1 MALTP
6 GQVLQERYT
15 VVAPLGQGGMA
26 AVYKAVDKRLN
37 VTVAIKEMIPLEG
50 IDAQTLTQFRQQ
62 FEQEA
67 MVLARLNHPHLVR
80 VTDFFE
86 TGMNAYLV
94 MDFVEGENLAD
105 LIARNG
111 VLSEAQVLE
120 WAGELLDALT
130 YCHGQG
136 VIHRDIKPQNVII
149 RPDGRAVLVDFGLV
163 KLWNPNDPRTK
174 TVMRGMGT
182 PEYSPPEQYDAN
194 QGHTDPRSDIYS
206 LGATLYHALT
216 GQAPP
221 TATLR
226 IADPDCFVQPW
237 GKVRGVHP
245 QTQTAIARAL
255 ELARPNRWQSAP
267 EMAAALGLTLQRRPT
282 TGGLPR
288 KTPVRKERYRLPV
301 WVWGVGIFLLL
312 GLCGGGAVVARLV
325 THTPT
330 PTPTATY
337 TLTPTPTRAATATL
351 TLPATHT
358 STPRPTST
366 AAITRT
372 PERKTTPTQT
382 PGATQTSL
390 ANQTP
395 TTTLTR
401 TPTARAPLAATNTS
415 TPRPATIP
423 PTQPRSTNTPVPP
436 PTNTPVPPPTNT
448 PVPPPTNTPVPP
460 PTDTPVPP
468 PTDTPTPP
476 PLPQP

>member
-1 MALTP
+1 MTLAP
-6 GQVLQERYT
+6 GQILQDRYT
-15 VVAPLGQGGMA
+15 VAAPLGQGGMA

-37 VTVAIKEMIPLEG
+37 VTVAIKEMIPIEG

-86 TGMNAYLV
+86 AGTNAYLV
-94 MDFVEGENLAD
+94 MDFAEGENLAD
-105 LIARNG
+105 LIARDG
-111 VLSEAQVLE
+111 AFSEMQVLE

-226 IADPDCFVQPW
+226 IADPECFNQPW
-237 GKVRGVHP
+237 GKVRGVRP
-245 QTQTAIARAL
+245 QTQVAIARAL
-255 ELARPNRWQSAP
+255 ELARQNRWQSAP
-267 EMAAALGLTLQRRPT
+267 EMAAGLGLMLHRKPT
-282 TGGLPR
+282 TGELKR
-288 KTPVRKERYRLPV
+288 NTPVRRERRRLPG
-301 WVWGVGIFLLL
+301 WVWGVGIMLLL
-312 GLCGGGAVVARLV
+312 ALCSGGAVVARLV
-325 THTPT
+325 NRDST

-337 TLTPTPTRAATATL
+337 TLTPAPTRAATSTAKPTATS
-351 TLPATHT
+351 T

-366 AAITRT
+366 AAVTQTPDLEATSTATRT
-372 PERKTTPTQT
+372 PSATP
-382 PGATQTSL
+382 SR
-390 ANQTP
+390 TP
-395 TTTLTR
+395 TTRPTLI
-401 TPTARAPLAATNTS
+401 ATKTSALRPTS
-415 TPRPATIP
+415 TPIP
-423 PTQPRSTNTPVPP
+423 PTQPPAPTTPPTPEPTTPP
-436 PTNTPVPPPTNT
+436 PTEPPT
-448 PVPPPTNTPVPP
+448 PEPTTPP
-460 PTDTPVPP
+460 PTDPPTPEPTTPP
-468 PTDTPTPP
+468 PTDPPTPEPTTPP
-476 PLPQP
+476 PP